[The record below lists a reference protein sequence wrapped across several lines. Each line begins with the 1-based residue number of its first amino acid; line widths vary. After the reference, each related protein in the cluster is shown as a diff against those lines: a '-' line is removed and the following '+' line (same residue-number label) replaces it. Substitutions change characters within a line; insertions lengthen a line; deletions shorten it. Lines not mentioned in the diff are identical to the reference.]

1 MCFGILFGLIAP
13 TLLVHG
19 HFPSIYKVTA
29 KDICMLQGLFYAVV
43 ASCSFGLIP
52 LFTLPLM
59 QESIA
64 SSTILFAR
72 FGISSMIMGVILV
85 LCRQPLAICRGD
97 MWRLSVLGFC
107 LLYTS
112 PMQHRLLHFFWHFT
126 IWIAVSSLQCNT
138 AIRSLSSSSCHVAFM
153 KNYVRPPLSHLLC
166 P

>member
-97 MWRLSVLGFC
+97 MWRLSVLGFF
-107 LLYTS
+107 YAASAIT
-112 PMQHRLLHFFWHFT
+112 FFWHFT